1 MAQRTINSPGVEI
14 RESDLSLTAP
24 ANVGTNIYVTGFAQQ
39 GPIDEVLNITTKQE
53 LVQVFGT
60 PTNSAERYF
69 HYSIN
74 ELLNSPATVY
84 ASRLPYGLGSGDGFG
99 TKYGA
104 LVYPVVTVTGD
115 TEANQVSTFQLSIT
129 DFTKGGSYAAL
140 SAGALSG
147 VTITVQDSNV
157 GATSTSTISS
167 LTVGFSG
174 GASGGFLVP
183 GVAFGHHLSAGFGGT
198 LNPCIPSAGNV
209 YKDTNID
216 IFVNTDPV
224 SSLPHLASVIAS
236 QVELSSIKLTPT
248 GGSAGALS
256 GAILD
261 STEAY
266 SVSTNSIKFT
276 LTGDASR
283 ASGAPSVSPSVA
295 EPFTGANDTFTL
307 SAASDQ
313 GISYDLNVLSGSYVL
328 GEPTHLEISESDY
341 LAGVEGTGITW
352 ADTANVT
359 GFDALSAAW
368 GAGVVI
374 LNKSTTTINPA
385 FEGYYVGISDNTNLN
400 PATDFDNILFTK
412 TLTQSA
418 FTLSGGDNQSYQSIP
433 EQLLTFKL
441 SADAETGPTNTISEV
456 TDNFT
461 TYDISDRADDDLL
474 NVGVFKLR
482 KSVFANEATKLDY
495 VLEDGITGSINYYTT
510 QLNPNGGA
518 QLPMFLERK
527 DENSRNISI
536 HVNDY
541 ISNRIR
547 GTDATN
553 LSGNALKRIRVLTT
567 ALTENTDSTAT
578 GINTDIVSTIDSQ
591 PHMNKADSLYPLG
604 AYVNNSV
611 QSKQVGH
618 IPNKIERA
626 LDGIKNNDLYDID
639 VVVEGGL
646 GTIAAIQSAGSTDF
660 YDEFTYSGGIETAV
674 DGLRTSSDISE
685 STSITLRNNYNAV
698 FNKFEQFCSPPYLG
712 GGRGDCI
719 FVADPIRQIL
729 ITGNGNVKYLDD
741 KNRNFQTGI
750 YWPIRH
756 QFETQNTSY
765 ATVYGNWAL
774 VNDSYSG
781 ENVYV
786 PFSPFAA
793 ASMARTD
800 AAAFPWFAP
809 AGFTRGL
816 VTFANDI
823 AVNPNQK
830 QRDELYKANINPV
843 AQFPGQGLVIFG
855 QKTLSR
861 KSSAFDRINVRRL
874 FLNLERPTRK
884 LTRFF
889 VFENNTEFTRTR
901 LVNALTPIFERAKNN
916 QGVFDYLIV
925 CDERNNTASVIDA
938 NELVV
943 DIYIKPTRTA
953 EYILVNFF
961 ATRTDANFEE
971 IIGG

>member
-24 ANVGTNIYVTGFAQQ
+24 ANVGTNVYVTGFAQQ
-39 GPIDEVLNITTKQE
+39 GPIDEVLSITTKQE

-84 ASRLPYGLGSGDGFG
+84 ASRLPYGAGSGDGFG
-99 TKYGA
+99 SKYGA

-115 TEANQVSTFQLSIT
+115 TETNQVSTFQLKIT
-129 DFTKGGSYAAL
+129 DFVTEGSTFGDL
-140 SAGALSG
+140 SAAALSG
-147 VTITVQDSNV
+147 VTLTIQDSP
-157 GATSTSTISS
+157 GGSALSS
-167 LTVGFSG
+167 YTVGFSA
-174 GASGGFLVP
+174 AS
-183 GVAFGHHLSAGFGGT
+183 T
-198 LNPCIPSAGNV
+198 LNNTGSVGAGGNV
-209 YKDTNID
+209 YQGTTLNAIINLDA
-216 IFVNTDPV
+216 V
-224 SSLPHLASVIAS
+224 SSIATLRNAIAAGIT
-236 QVELSSIKLTPT
+236 LSSMNANGLTSQF
-248 GGSAGALS
+248 GVS
-256 GAILD
+256 GTTANRLGTD
-261 STEAY
+261 TQ
-266 SVSTNSIKFT
+266 KFT
-276 LTGDASR
+276 LSGDTTKV
-283 ASGAPSVSPSVA
+283 SGVPSVTPSVA
-295 EPFTGANDTFTL
+295 EPFTEANATFTL

-313 GISYDLNVLSGSYVL
+313 GVSYDLNVLSGTYVL
-328 GEPTHLEISESDY
+328 GEPTHFEISESDY
-341 LAGVEGTGITW
+341 LKAVAGTAFTW
-352 ADTANVT
+352 SDTAST
-359 GFDALSAAW
+359 SGFGDVGLSGAY
-368 GAGVVI
+368 GAGVVL
-374 LNKSTTTINPA
+374 LNKSTTTINPD
-385 FEGYYVGISDNTNLN
+385 FEGYYVGLADNTNLN
-400 PATDFDNILFTK
+400 PATNFDNILFTK
-412 TLTQSA
+412 TVTQSGNS
-418 FTLSGGDNQSYQSIP
+418 LSGNGVESYTTLGNSVL
-433 EQLLTFKL
+433 EFKL
-441 SADAETGPTNTISEV
+441 SADSNSGTTNSISEV
-456 TDNFT
+456 IDNFT
-461 TYDISDRADDDLL
+461 DYDISNRTDDDLL
-474 NVGVFKLR
+474 NLGVFKLR
-482 KSVFANEATKLDY
+482 KSIYANEAFKLDY
-495 VLEDGITGSINYYTT
+495 VVSDGMAGSINAFST
-510 QLNPNGGA
+510 QQDPNGGA
-518 QLPMFLERK
+518 QIS
-527 DENSRNISI
+527 DYIENADSSSRNVEVL
-536 HVNDY
+536 VNDY

-547 GTDATN
+547 GTDALDAN
-553 LSGNALKRIRVLTT
+553 GNVIKRIRVYTT
-567 ALTENTDSTAT
+567 ALTENMSSTET
-578 GINTDIVSTIDSQ
+578 GINEDVKAELAAQ
-591 PHMNKADSLYPLG
+591 PHLRKADSLYPLG
-604 AYVNNSV
+604 AFSDSSV
-611 QSKQVGH
+611 TNKDIGN
-618 IPNKIERA
+618 IPNKVDRA
-626 LDGIKNNDLYDID
+626 LEGIKNNDLYDID

-646 GTIAAIQSAGSTDF
+646 GTIAAITSAAGTSY
-660 YDEFTYSGGIETAV
+660 YDEFLYNGATKTAV
-674 DGLRTSSDISE
+674 DGLRTSQELTDTAAIK
-685 STSITLRNNYNAV
+685 LRNDYNAV
-698 FNKFEQFCSPPYLG
+698 FNKFESFCSPPYLG

-729 ITGNGNVKYLDD
+729 IEGNGKVKYLDD

-765 ATVYGNWAL
+765 AAVYANWAL
-774 VNDSYSG
+774 VNDEYSG
-781 ENVYV
+781 QNVYV

-793 ASMARTD
+793 SSMARTD
-800 AAAFPWFAP
+800 AVAFPWFAP

-816 VTFANDI
+816 VTNANDI

-830 QRDELYKANINPV
+830 QRDELYKANLNPV

-855 QKTLSR
+855 QKTLN
-861 KSSAFDRINVRRL
+861 KKPSAFDRINVRRL